1 MSSGSDGKVDLG
13 YTRKSYV
20 NLVTKTPFERADP
33 VSTGVADIDA
43 LSQMIAEDGG
53 YLRGK
58 QTYIKSCIYAVLAGI
73 DKAIRDGKTVV
84 LDGYF
89 KFNGTFVN
97 LDPETGKPTRETIY
111 KVRALTLDKMQF
123 KASTA
128 FNLSYVGSTT
138 PSPAITDIR
147 VCGALDSKKDTIVQG
162 KDIRLSGRNLYFNA
176 AQGDTLTLSF
186 TDEGEEQSITVTP
199 TEIETTCMKIPFPAA
214 LAEVEAGT
222 VVNFTLATR
231 RGVENGPF
239 KSGSRKATLAT
250 E

>member
-1 MSSGSDGKVDLG
+1 MSAGSEGKVDLG
-13 YTRKSYV
+13 YTKKSYV
-20 NLVTKTPFERADP
+20 NLVTKTPFERAEP
-33 VSTGVADIDA
+33 VPTGVADVTA

-89 KFNGTFVN
+89 KLRGTFVN
-97 LDPETGKPTRETIY
+97 LDPETGKPTRETVY
-111 KVRALTLDKMQF
+111 KVRALPLDRMQF

-138 PSPAITDIR
+138 PSPDITDIR
-147 VCGALDSKKDTIVQG
+147 VCGAMDSKKDVLVQG

-186 TDEGEEQSITVTP
+186 AEEGEERSISVTP
-199 TEIETTCMKIPFPAA
+199 TEVEPTCMKIPFPAT

-222 VVNFTLATR
+222 IINFTLSTR
-231 RGVENGPF
+231 RGVENGSF
-239 KSGSRKATLAT
+239 KTDSRKATLAAK
-250 E
+250 